1 MKSYLKYITYFTLSM
16 VDSLIN
22 LVASLFRMYPG
33 SDMSGKYLASRELR
47 KTLKWDINHQMLRQ
61 SKMQSAVEAMDRA
74 KRAADG

>member
-1 MKSYLKYITYFTLSM
+1 M

>member
-61 SKMQSAVEAMDRA
+61 SKMQSAVEAMDRV

>member
-1 MKSYLKYITYFTLSM
+1 M
-16 VDSLIN
+16 VDSLMN